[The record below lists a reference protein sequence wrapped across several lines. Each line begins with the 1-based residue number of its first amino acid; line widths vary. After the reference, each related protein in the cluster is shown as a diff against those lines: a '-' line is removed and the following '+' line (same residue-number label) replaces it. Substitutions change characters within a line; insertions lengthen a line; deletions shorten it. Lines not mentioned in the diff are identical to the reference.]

1 MHGDQR
7 ERVRSSTAKLPLPT
21 RLAPVNAAAAAVA
34 RGKEQR
40 RHGQKAGLVSVYAS
54 KGLPMPS
61 PTSYH
66 GGPSGLLVLLRR
78 RRDVLADL
86 LGDVRR
92 EHAVVE
98 DLRDNRAASTPAR
111 CTTTLLLAPALPST
125 SYRVQA
131 SPTHSGERSCSSRPT
146 TRRFSSSTRR
156 TVSRTS
162 SSSAGFM

>member
-40 RHGQKAGLVSVYAS
+40 RHAQKAGLVSVYAS

-66 GGPSGLLVLLRR
+66 GAPSGLLVLLRRR

-92 EHAVVE
+92 EHAVVP
-98 DLRDNRAASTPAR
+98 RAAQVEREDEPREREEQVHVDVRHAQRRRHEGQVCFWLESPRTWLYRWDPPA
-111 CTTTLLLAPALPST
+111 
-125 SYRVQA
+125 A
-131 SPTHSGERSCSSRPT
+131 SRRLRG
-146 TRRFSSSTRR
+146 RFSFGAKR
-156 TVSRTS
+156 
-162 SSSAGFM
+162 A